1 MTPLP
6 DSLLLDILKTPQN
19 AGTLDPSQ
27 WVTLIHDARATNL
40 LGSLAR
46 RLEAGQVTVPPD
58 PKRHLDGATQL
69 GQRQRRSVQ
78 WEVNQIHCA
87 LLSLQRPIVLL
98 KGAAYVLGSHPASLG
113 RLFGDIDILVDK
125 ATLGD
130 VESRLMLNGW
140 VSAKASPYDQRYYR
154 KWMHE
159 LPPMTHVKR
168 GTVLDIH
175 HNILPPTA
183 KGRPDPQKIMARSTP
198 TADTS
203 MQWIRVP
210 CPEDLLIHSLTHLVH
225 EGELGNGLRDLNDVD
240 VMVRAC
246 ANPSDFWPR
255 FVEFAES
262 MQLSAQ
268 VALGLTL
275 AQKVFATPIPESVFK
290 ALTQRGKAPPTWL
303 LWIYLWSIPGLFD
316 KQPKWIT
323 MLARWVIYVRSHALR
338 MPIHL
343 LVPHLLVK
351 GFSRLAA
358 SKKREETP

>member
-27 WVTLIHDARATNL
+27 WGTLIHDARATNL
-40 LGSLAR
+40 LGSLAQ
-46 RLEAGQVTVPPD
+46 RLEAGRVMVPPG

-69 GQRQRRSVQ
+69 GHRQRRSVQ

-87 LLSLQRPIVLL
+87 LLPLQRPIVLL

-159 LPPMTHVKR
+159 LPPMTNVKR
-168 GTVLDIH
+168 GTVLDVH

-183 KGRPDPQKIMARSTP
+183 KGKPDPRKIINRSIP
-198 TADTS
+198 IADS
-203 MQWIRVP
+203 SLPWIREP
-210 CPEDLLIHSLTHLVH
+210 CREDLLIHSLTHLVH

-240 VMVRAC
+240 VMVRTC
-246 ANPSDFWPR
+246 PDPSEFWPR
-255 FVEFAES
+255 FCEFAAS

-275 AQKVFATPIPESVFK
+275 AQRVFATPVPDGVFK
-290 ALTQRGKAPPTWL
+290 ALAPGASAPSGWL
-303 LWIYLWSIPGLFD
+303 LRVYLRALPGLFD
-316 KQPKWIT
+316 KQPPWT
-323 MLARWVIYVRSHALR
+323 SMLARWVIYVRAHALR
-338 MPIHL
+338 MPLHL

-351 GFSRLAA
+351 GFSRLAV

>member
-1 MTPLP
+1 MTSLP
-6 DSLLLDILKTPQN
+6 DSLLLDILKIPQN
-19 AGTLDPSQ
+19 ASKLDPSQ

-46 RLEAGQVTVPPD
+46 RLDAGQVTVPPG

-69 GQRQRRSVQ
+69 GHRQRRSVK
-78 WEVNQIHCA
+78 WEVNEIHNA
-87 LLSLQRPIVLL
+87 LRPLQRPIVLL
-98 KGAAYVLGSHPASLG
+98 KGAAYVLAVHPASLG

-125 ATLGD
+125 DALGD

-159 LPPMTHVKR
+159 LPPMTNVKR

-175 HNILPPTA
+175 HNILPTTSNA
-183 KGRPDPQKIMARSTP
+183 RPDPQNIIARSTQ

-203 MQWIRVP
+203 IPWMRVP

-225 EGELGNGLRDLNDVD
+225 EGELGNGLRDLNDID

-246 ANPSDFWPR
+246 AYPSDFWHR
-255 FVEFAES
+255 FVEFAEC

-275 AQKVFATPIPESVFK
+275 AQRVFATPIPESAFK
-290 ALTQRGKAPPTWL
+290 ALAGGGGAPPRWL
-303 LWIYLWSIPGLFD
+303 LWVYLRALPGLFD
-316 KQPKWIT
+316 KQPQWT
-323 MLARWVIYVRSHALR
+323 AMLARWVIYVRSHALR

-343 LVPHLLVK
+343 LVPHLLIK
-351 GFSRLAA
+351 GFSRLAI
-358 SKKREETP
+358 SKKQEETP